1 MSENEDNTIMEDT
14 EIKTEDDKAVN
25 DETVKIAGSENGTV
39 EKGAPGTD
47 ESSGS
52 AETKKPK
59 SRTKRTSRKKSEN
72 PEEKETAA
80 APKKSS
86 SRAHSRTVVG
96 RLNAVAENALADD
109 IASGKILSIDGQLKA
124 STESQFIRET
134 VEDLAQSFAN
144 RTPLTATI
152 SEIYTPKEGT
162 PRPVAIYKAFRIYFD
177 PSDFMD
183 MTKLS
188 QDESIRY
195 KQIRAH
201 LNRRIGSEIDFVVKD
216 AKGVGIKAINETAH
230 IAAGDRSA
238 AMLQKRHAYW
248 EPDSRDRSVIE
259 EGSKVEAR
267 VVMVRPTLM
276 IVEVFGVEISVP
288 IEEVSYTYMED
299 LTRESPYK
307 VGDYVNVLITHISR
321 DENLFKARASIKM
334 LCENKQLE
342 EARRMEAL
350 LEAHNSV
357 TQFGKIV
364 RVTIVNVFV
373 RLDSGAVL
381 RCPQH
386 NDGRRAVAGDY
397 WAVKVSHA
405 DSASGRMEGFLTYF
419 VK

>member
-1 MSENEDNTIMEDT
+1 MSENENSTIMEDT
-14 EIKTEDDKAVN
+14 EVKTEDSKIVKAVKTA
-25 DETVKIAGSENGTV
+25 DTENGTV
-39 EKGAPGTD
+39 KKGSSRTD
-47 ESSGS
+47 ESTGS
-52 AETKKPK
+52 SEEKSKKAK
-59 SRTKRTSRKKSEN
+59 SHTKRTSRKKSEN
-72 PEEKETAA
+72 SAEKGADA
-80 APKKSS
+80 APKKT

-96 RLNAVAENALADD
+96 RLSTVAETALADD
-109 IASGKILSIDGQLKA
+109 IASGKILSINGQLKA

-152 SEIYTPKEGT
+152 SEIHTPKEGT

-183 MTKLS
+183 MTKIS
-188 QDESIRY
+188 QEESVRY

-216 AKGVGIKAINETAH
+216 AKGVGIKAIDQTAH

-248 EPDSRDRSVIE
+248 EPDSRGRSVIE

-276 IVEVFGVEISVP
+276 IVEVFGVEISIP

-299 LTRESPYK
+299 LTKESPYK
-307 VGDYVNVLITHISR
+307 VGDYVNVLITHISCN
-321 DENLFKARASIKM
+321 ENIFKAHASIKM

-342 EARRMEAL
+342 EARRMETL